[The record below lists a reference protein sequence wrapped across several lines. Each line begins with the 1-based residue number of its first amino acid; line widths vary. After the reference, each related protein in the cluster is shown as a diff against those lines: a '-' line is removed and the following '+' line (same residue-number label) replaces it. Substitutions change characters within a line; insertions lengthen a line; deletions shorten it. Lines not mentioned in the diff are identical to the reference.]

1 MPILLTLFISL
12 AYSRFI
18 GNVIVNEGETKIVDE
33 VIKVDY
39 LNFHFF
45 GFETG
50 TTRVFQDEIGFIT
63 QKGIEGQYNSLTQVC
78 SLSLCITQYLDG
90 NTWKDYENPIATE
103 TITDSQLFPFTKGS
117 TTGLL
122 QDDYYFGN
130 NITHVGQKGTLTMTR
145 YWKCQYSGLNGS
157 YTDTYFYFEK

>member
-1 MPILLTLFISL
+1 M
-12 AYSRFI
+12 
-18 GNVIVNEGETKIVDE
+18 
-33 VIKVDY
+33 
-39 LNFHFF
+39 
-45 GFETG
+45 
-50 TTRVFQDEIGFIT
+50 
-63 QKGIEGQYNSLTQVC
+63 
-78 SLSLCITQYLDG
+78 DG
-90 NTWKDYENPIATE
+90 NTWKDYETPIATE

-122 QDDYYFGN
+122 QDDYYFGY